1 MNKIKRDDTVLIVK
15 GRDRGRTGQ
24 VRIVMPPGKKTDK
37 YGRQKPGKVIVGG
50 INVVKRHMKPRGPQ
64 QPGGII
70 EREAP
75 ISWTNVALV
84 CSSCNEPTR
93 VGVRGMQGGGKT
105 RYCKKCDA
113 NID

>member
-1 MNKIKRDDTVLIVK
+1 MVIKGKNRGQSGEVRTVI
-15 GRDRGRTGQ
+15 
-24 VRIVMPPGKKTDK
+24 PPGKKTDK
-37 YGRQKPGKVIVGG
+37 FGRPSPGRVIVEG

-75 ISWTNVALV
+75 IAWTNVALV
-84 CSSCNEPTR
+84 CAACGEPTR
-93 VGVRGMQGGGKT
+93 VGLRETPAGGKT
-105 RYCKKCDA
+105 RFCKRCDQ